1 MPYNIKE
8 INREYFQRSMFF
20 LYPVLKIPPH
30 VNIKPTCTY
39 LSWEGKYDVS
49 DYRLICLFPKMDLTE
64 PMKAA
69 NEKKYLLGNSRYET
83 MEVLE
88 DGRVIYVFNL
98 ENVHK
103 DWNNLLEGKYSKMSA
118 YVKLAINDFFRGNS
132 KTLAYMDSY
141 INPGN
146 YYEAYGSMLGIETE
160 ILKEGVELLSKPD
173 MSREHLLITHVTSEL
188 SV

>member
-1 MPYNIKE
+1 MPYNIKG

-20 LYPVLKIPPH
+20 LYPVLKIPSH
-30 VNIKPTCTY
+30 VNIKPICTY
-39 LSWEGKYDVS
+39 LSWEDKYDVS

-83 MEVLE
+83 MEELE

-98 ENVHK
+98 ENLQK
-103 DWNNLLEGKYSKMSA
+103 DWNYLLEGKYSKMSA
-118 YVKLAINDFFRGNS
+118 YVKLAINDFFRTNS

-141 INPGN
+141 INPSN
-146 YYEAYGSMLGIETE
+146 YYETYAKMLDIGTE
-160 ILKEGVELLSKPD
+160 VLKEGVELLSKPD
-173 MSREHLLITHVTSEL
+173 MSREHFSITRVKSEL

>member
-1 MPYNIKE
+1 MPYNIKG

-20 LYPVLKIPPH
+20 LYPVLKIPSH
-30 VNIKPTCTY
+30 VNIKPICTY
-39 LSWEGKYDVS
+39 LSWEDKYDVS
-49 DYRLICLFPKMDLTE
+49 DCRLICLFPKMDLTE

-83 MEVLE
+83 MEELE

-98 ENVHK
+98 ENLQK
-103 DWNNLLEGKYSKMSA
+103 DWNYLLEGKYSKMSA
-118 YVKLAINDFFRGNS
+118 YVKLAINDFFRTNS

-141 INPGN
+141 INPSN
-146 YYEAYGSMLGIETE
+146 YYETYAKMLDIETE
-160 ILKEGVELLSKPD
+160 VLKEGVELLSKPD
-173 MSREHLLITHVTSEL
+173 MSREHFSITRVKSEL

>member
-1 MPYNIKE
+1 MPYNIKG
-8 INREYFQRSMFF
+8 INHEYFQRSMFF
-20 LYPVLKIPPH
+20 LYPVLKIPSH
-30 VNIKPTCTY
+30 VNIKPICTY
-39 LSWEGKYDVS
+39 LSWEDKYDVS

-83 MEVLE
+83 MEELE

-98 ENVHK
+98 ENLQK
-103 DWNNLLEGKYSKMSA
+103 DWNYLLEGKYSKMSA
-118 YVKLAINDFFRGNS
+118 YVKLAINDFFRTNS

-141 INPGN
+141 INPSN
-146 YYEAYGSMLGIETE
+146 YYETYAKMLDIETE
-160 ILKEGVELLSKPD
+160 VLKEGVELLSKPD
-173 MSREHLLITHVTSEL
+173 MSREHFSITRVKSEL